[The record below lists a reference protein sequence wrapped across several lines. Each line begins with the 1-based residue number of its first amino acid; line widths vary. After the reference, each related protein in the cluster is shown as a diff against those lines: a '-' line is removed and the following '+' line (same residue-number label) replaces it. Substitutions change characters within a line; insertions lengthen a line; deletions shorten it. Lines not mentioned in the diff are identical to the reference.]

1 MKTPLADNWDQ
12 EVDLLVLGTGAAGL
26 SATLTAAAQGSEVLV
41 LEKTEFLGG
50 TTAYSAGTCW
60 VPNNRF
66 QREDGILDD
75 YDRTARYLDAVVG
88 GKAPREGWLAYLDA
102 APKMLDAMHDLGVT
116 FRRSPAVVDYH
127 SELPETGKT
136 GRALEPDPFDGRLLD
151 KADFRRVRPPV
162 PEFALLGGT
171 LMLRRADVSALL
183 KLYNGSLAERG
194 KAVALAARLGLR
206 WALDRLTRPRGTRL
220 VMGNGL
226 VARMFH
232 ESRKRGAEFL
242 FGAQTTELLK
252 EGDRVIGA
260 VVLHNGT
267 RLRIRSRQGVVL
279 AAGGFAQSAE
289 MREKLLPS
297 PTPLYSRAGE
307 GSTGDTLS
315 LATAA
320 GATLGMDNGENALWF
335 PSSIGRRRDGS
346 RVVFPHIWDRARP
359 GVIAVDSNGLRFVD
373 ESCSYHRF
381 VRAMFASPDAAA
393 VPAWLVVDSRT
404 LAKYGLGMIT
414 MPHLPRAAL
423 RRYIKD
429 GYLYEAETLTGLA
442 AQIGV
447 DPAGLESTVQRYN
460 GFAATGVD
468 EDFHKGEL
476 LFGQVAGDPDHGP
489 NPNIGPL
496 LKAPFYAMAVVPTP
510 LATAYGVLTDGNGQA
525 LDTEG
530 KPVAG
535 LYAAG
540 NDAASVM
547 GSEYPGAGVQV
558 GSGMT
563 FGWQAG
569 RHAAACAK

>member
-1 MKTPLADNWDQ
+1 MKTPLADSWDQ

-232 ESRKRGAEFL
+232 
-242 FGAQTTELLK
+242 
-252 EGDRVIGA
+252 
-260 VVLHNGT
+260 
-267 RLRIRSRQGVVL
+267 
-279 AAGGFAQSAE
+279 
-289 MREKLLPS
+289 
-297 PTPLYSRAGE
+297 
-307 GSTGDTLS
+307 
-315 LATAA
+315 
-320 GATLGMDNGENALWF
+320 
-335 PSSIGRRRDGS
+335 
-346 RVVFPHIWDRARP
+346 
-359 GVIAVDSNGLRFVD
+359 
-373 ESCSYHRF
+373 
-381 VRAMFASPDAAA
+381 
-393 VPAWLVVDSRT
+393 
-404 LAKYGLGMIT
+404 
-414 MPHLPRAAL
+414 
-423 RRYIKD
+423 
-429 GYLYEAETLTGLA
+429 
-442 AQIGV
+442 
-447 DPAGLESTVQRYN
+447 
-460 GFAATGVD
+460 
-468 EDFHKGEL
+468 
-476 LFGQVAGDPDHGP
+476 
-489 NPNIGPL
+489 
-496 LKAPFYAMAVVPTP
+496 
-510 LATAYGVLTDGNGQA
+510 
-525 LDTEG
+525 
-530 KPVAG
+530 
-535 LYAAG
+535 
-540 NDAASVM
+540 
-547 GSEYPGAGVQV
+547 
-558 GSGMT
+558 
-563 FGWQAG
+563 
-569 RHAAACAK
+569 